1 MVLFGVPNLEFG
13 ALAPSLL
20 PRDFLPCRGGGWDQ
34 PAEAQFAYMPSYTNS
49 GELYSCSLCRMFWS
63 QLHSGYS
70 LSYRNWQNLDIGCRS
85 WTLGE
90 DGARDKETPANLT
103 LAWSSRKVGFRER
116 IPKTI
121 SRLPGSLG

>member
-1 MVLFGVPNLEFG
+1 
-13 ALAPSLL
+13 
-20 PRDFLPCRGGGWDQ
+20 
-34 PAEAQFAYMPSYTNS
+34 
-49 GELYSCSLCRMFWS
+49 MFWS